1 MKNVIIIALALFALQ
16 ITAQQNKK
24 GKHQNGERANRMEQ
38 ISAEDMASLHTKR
51 MTLHLDL
58 NASQQ
63 AEVMKINLENAT
75 KRKEM
80 MAERQAKKQSGDTK
94 KPTPEERLKMANAR
108 LDHKIAV
115 KAKMKTILNPE
126 QFAKWEKAESR
137 RGMKGKHK
145 KKGHKKDSN
154 QKRP

>member
-16 ITAQQNKK
+16 STAQQNKK

-80 MAERQAKKQSGDTK
+80 MAERQAKKQSGDAK

>member
-1 MKNVIIIALALFALQ
+1 MKKLLIIAVALIALQ
-16 ITAQQNKK
+16 STAQQNKK

-63 AEVMKINLENAT
+63 AEVMKINLETAT
-75 KRKEM
+75 KRKAM
-80 MAERQAKKQSGDTK
+80 MAERQAKKQSGDAK
-94 KPTPEERLKMANAR
+94 KPTPEERLKMAHVR

-126 QFAKWEKAESR
+126 QFAKWEKAENR

-145 KKGHKKDSN
+145 KKASKKDSE
-154 QKRP
+154 QRRP